1 MRPSAPASITAKRAD
16 GTSGPAGRM
25 AKVRGW
31 RRRLVGPMALRTATL
46 RIRAGSTSGWSAVSL
61 SKLPR
66 ARRHTSLSRSA
77 ATLRVRWLCD
87 SSDISPTMLPGGIS
101 AIRIGSSALSS
112 SSWRNT
118 PRQPLATT

>member
-1 MRPSAPASITAKRAD
+1 MRPSAAASMTAKRAA
-16 GTSGPAGRM
+16 GVETPVGRM

-46 RIRAGSTSGWSAVSL
+46 RIRVGSTSGCRAVSL

-66 ARRHTSLSRSA
+66 ARRQTSLSRSA
-77 ATLRVRWLCD
+77 ATLRVRWPCD
-87 SSDISPTMLPGGIS
+87 SRDISPTMLPGGIS
-101 AIRIGSSALSS
+101 AIRSGSSALPSS
-112 SSWRNT
+112 SCRNT

>member
-16 GTSGPAGRM
+16 GVDVPAGRM

-31 RRRLVGPMALRTATL
+31 RRRLAGPIALRTATL
-46 RIRAGSTSGWSAVSL
+46 RIRVGSTSGCREVSL

-66 ARRHTSLSRSA
+66 GRRHTSLSRSA

-87 SSDISPTMLPGGIS
+87 SRDISPTMLPGGIS
-101 AIRIGSSALSS
+101 AIRIGSSVLSS
-112 SSWRNT
+112 SS
-118 PRQPLATT
+118 